1 MVERLSLQPLLLH
14 EACKVMS
21 IAPSD
26 FLNITLQY
34 TLPAMCGNCDRTVLD
49 LIAKEIPHF
58 SRVFINFLPAI
69 LAHIFLLPTQSATSK
84 ALKFVTNF
92 ISDNPAESLVRSV
105 VRANIVTV
113 MASLV
118 VKMGDDDM
126 RMTDRVG
133 LNPNLALQMIHVDF
147 FYLKGPHCTSKG
159 SNRTGP

>member
-34 TLPAMCGNCDRTVLD
+34 TLPSMCGNCDRTVLD

-58 SRVFINFLPAI
+58 SRVFINYLPAI
-69 LAHIFLLPTQSATSK
+69 LAHIFLLPTQSASSK
-84 ALKFVTNF
+84 ALKFVTSF

-133 LNPNLALQMIHVDF
+133 SKFQVDF
-147 FYLKGPHCTSKG
+147 KMFMLIFSTL
-159 SNRTGP
+159 